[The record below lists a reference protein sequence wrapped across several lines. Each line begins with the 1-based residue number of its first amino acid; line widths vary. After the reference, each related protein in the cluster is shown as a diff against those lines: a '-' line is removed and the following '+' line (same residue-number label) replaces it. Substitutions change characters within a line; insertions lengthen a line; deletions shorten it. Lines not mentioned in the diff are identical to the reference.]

1 MRRVKVAVAG
11 ATGAVGREMLKVLED
26 REFPVSELVPLASER
41 SEGHKLEFRGEE
53 LTVRRLRPESFD
65 GVDIALFSPG
75 AFVSREFAPY
85 AARAGAVVV
94 DNSSAFRMDADVP
107 LVVPEV
113 NPRAVELALKPGG
126 RRIIANPNCSTI
138 QLVVV
143 LKPLHEAA
151 GLERVVVS
159 TYQSVSGAGQKGI
172 DELEQQSRALFNME
186 ETSPKKFPHRI
197 AFNLLPEIG
206 PANANGYTEEEMKM
220 VNETRKI
227 MGLPD
232 LRVSATC
239 VRVPVFYCHS
249 EAANLAFREDLTPE
263 RAREVLRAAPGVKVV
278 EGARVP
284 DAAARRGQ
292 RRHARGPHPQG
303 PRARTRPG
311 VVRRL
316 RQPAQGRGDQRG
328 ADRGA
333 AAAGPRAVARAQALM
348 LPVCPGVSPPPGQN
362 VDAAALPSRTG

>member
-1 MRRVKVAVAG
+1 
-11 ATGAVGREMLKVLED
+11 MLKVLED
-26 REFPVSELVPLASER
+26 RDFPVSELVPLASER
-41 SEGHKLEFRGEE
+41 SEGQKLEFRGEE
-53 LTVRRLRPESFD
+53 VTVRRLKPESFD
-65 GVDIALFSPG
+65 GVDVALFSPG
-75 AFVSREFAPY
+75 SAVSREFAPY

-113 NPRAVELALKPGG
+113 NPKAIELAIKPGG

-143 LKPLHEAA
+143 LKPLHDAA
-151 GLERVVVS
+151 VLERVVVS

-172 DELEQQSRALFNME
+172 DELEEQSRALFNLAE
-186 ETSPKKFPHRI
+186 ITAKKFPHRI

-206 PANANGYTEEEMKM
+206 PTGSNGYTEEEMKM

-249 EAANLAFREDLTPE
+249 EAANLTFREDLSPD
-263 RAREVLRAAPGVKVV
+263 RAREVLRGAPGVKVLDDMSQHV
-278 EGARVP
+278 YPMPLLGAGDDDTLV
-284 DAAARRGQ
+284 
-292 RRHARGPHPQG
+292 
-303 PRARTRPG
+303 
-311 VVRRL
+311 
-316 RQPAQGRGDQRG
+316 GRIRKDLSQ
-328 ADRGA
+328 DRGLSLFIVSDNLRKGA
-333 AAAGPRAVARAQALM
+333 ATNAVQIAELLLRDHEASFGLKH
-348 LPVCPGVSPPPGQN
+348 
-362 VDAAALPSRTG
+362 

>member
-26 REFPVSELVPLASER
+26 RDFPVSDLVPLASER

-53 LTVRRLRPESFD
+53 LTVRRLKPESFE

-75 AFVSREFAPY
+75 SAVSREFAPY

-113 NPRAVELALKPGG
+113 NAKSVELALEPGG

-143 LKPLHEAA
+143 LKPLHDAA
-151 GLERVVVS
+151 GLTSVVVS

-172 DELEQQSRALFNME
+172 DELDEQSRALFNLAE
-186 ETSPKKFPHRI
+186 ITSKKFPHRI

-206 PANANGYTEEEMKM
+206 PAGPNGYTEEEMKM

-227 MGLPD
+227 LGLPD

-249 EAANLAFREDLTPE
+249 EAANLTFRDELTPE
-263 RAREVLRAAPGVKVV
+263 RAREILQNAPGVKVV
-278 EGARVP
+278 DDLAQHVYPMPLLGAGNDDTLVGRIRK
-284 DAAARRGQ
+284 DLSQERGL
-292 RRHARGPHPQG
+292 ALF
-303 PRARTRPG
+303 
-311 VVRRL
+311 VVSDNL
-316 RQPAQGRGDQRG
+316 RK
-328 ADRGA
+328 GA
-333 AAAGPRAVARAQALM
+333 ATNAVQIAELLVRDHEASLG
-348 LPVCPGVSPPPGQN
+348 LKH
-362 VDAAALPSRTG
+362 